1 MLNSKENLVF
11 CKNIKV
17 ECWASITC
25 STFECFRSHECWGS
39 SCICEC
45 DVTSSKLITDSKIS
59 YLQRNRKKSPMITLS
74 TDISVNLTEK
84 CCSGLEFPESFEI
97 VIAKIMS
104 ERRTK
109 NISQLKIKV
118 LVLKGTKA
126 TFLVL
131 LLSYMI
137 RWISFQTNL
146 KTFVSII
153 LSDLHR
159 DVKEGLI
166 DVSL

>member
-59 YLQRNRKKSPMITLS
+59 YLQRNRKMGPMLRLL
-74 TDISVNLTEK
+74 TDKSVNLTEQY
-84 CCSGLEFPESFEI
+84 CSGLEFPESI
-97 VIAKIMS
+97 GTVIAKIMS
-104 ERRTK
+104 ERTK

-118 LVLKGTKA
+118 LVFKGTKA
-126 TFLVL
+126 TYLVL
-131 LLSYMI
+131 LLS
-137 RWISFQTNL
+137 
-146 KTFVSII
+146 
-153 LSDLHR
+153 
-159 DVKEGLI
+159 
-166 DVSL
+166 

>member
-1 MLNSKENLVF
+1 
-11 CKNIKV
+11 
-17 ECWASITC
+17 
-25 STFECFRSHECWGS
+25 
-39 SCICEC
+39 
-45 DVTSSKLITDSKIS
+45 
-59 YLQRNRKKSPMITLS
+59 MITLS

-109 NISQLKIKV
+109 NISQLKI
-118 LVLKGTKA
+118 KGTKA